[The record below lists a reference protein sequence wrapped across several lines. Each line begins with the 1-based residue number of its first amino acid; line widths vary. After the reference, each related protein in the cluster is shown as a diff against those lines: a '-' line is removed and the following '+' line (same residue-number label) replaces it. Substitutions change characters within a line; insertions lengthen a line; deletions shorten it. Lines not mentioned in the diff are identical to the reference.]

1 MIESMLWSS
10 SVIMFTSCC
19 SVQIGE
25 YMVMDTIDD
34 KVTACQCH
42 DLCHLVSW
50 WLLSVM
56 TRLVPSTA

>member
-1 MIESMLWSS
+1 M
-10 SVIMFTSCC
+10 IMFTSCC

-42 DLCHLVSW
+42 DLDLCHLVSW

-56 TRLVPSTA
+56 TRLVPSSA